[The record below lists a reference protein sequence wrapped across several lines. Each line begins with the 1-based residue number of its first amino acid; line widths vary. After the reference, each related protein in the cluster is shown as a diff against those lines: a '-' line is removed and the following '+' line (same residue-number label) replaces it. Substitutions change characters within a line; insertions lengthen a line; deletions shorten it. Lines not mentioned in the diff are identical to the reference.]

1 MRARTLGSAVVRW
14 TPLVIAA
21 PRRYLGRGRTWESF
35 DFESWTER
43 YEWRED
49 AWNGWFDI
57 ARRPDDTVAAETGD
71 CEDYA
76 LVAAS
81 WALARGRT
89 PVGLGFCFVSWL
101 PVPRHAVA
109 YDRDRVYSSGE
120 VREETVDDFL
130 DRTEYTWAL
139 RRRLA

>member
-1 MRARTLGSAVVRW
+1 MGLRRLLGTVARW
-14 TPLVIAA
+14 TPFVVAL
-21 PRRYLGRGRTWESF
+21 PRRYVGRGDRWATF
-35 DFESWTER
+35 DFDGWTAG
-43 YEWRED
+43 YTWGED
-49 AWNGWFDI
+49 EWNGWLDV
-57 ARRPDDTVAAETGD
+57 ARHPDDTIAAATGD

-89 PVGLGFCFVSWL
+89 PVGLGFCFRSWI

-109 YDRDRVYSSGE
+109 YDRDRVYSSGDI
-120 VREETVDDFL
+120 REETLDEYL
-130 DRTEYTWAL
+130 DRSEYTWAL

>member
-1 MRARTLGSAVVRW
+1 MTVRRLWAAVRRW
-14 TPLVIAA
+14 TPWVIVA
-21 PRRYLGRGRTWESF
+21 PRRYVGRGDEWGSF
-35 DFESWTER
+35 DFESWSER

-49 AWNGWFDI
+49 EWNGWVDV
-57 ARRPDDTVAAETGD
+57 ARRPDDTVADETGD

-89 PVGLGFCFVSWL
+89 PVGVGFCFTPWL
-101 PVPRHAVA
+101 PIPRHAIA

-120 VREETVDDFL
+120 VREESVDAFL
-130 DRTEYTWAL
+130 DRTEYAWAL

>member
-1 MRARTLGSAVVRW
+1 MGLRRLLGTVARW
-14 TPLVIAA
+14 TPFVVAL
-21 PRRYLGRGRTWESF
+21 PRRYVGRGDRWAAF
-35 DFESWTER
+35 DLDGWTAE

-49 AWNGWFDI
+49 AWNGWVDV
-57 ARRPDDTVAAETGD
+57 ARKPDDTVAVETGD

-89 PVGLGFCFVSWL
+89 PVGLGFCFTSWL
-101 PVPRHAVA
+101 PVPRHAIA

-120 VREETVDDFL
+120 MCEESVDDFL
-130 DRTEYTWAL
+130 DRTEYTWAI